1 MTPLPFWAVAMVAPW
16 PLACWLALCRLV
28 PEPPPPGCL
37 DSAVAEAASPRPCPT
52 LANPSS
58 SPFMPLRRYPDR
70 SGCHTLA
77 LEQHAPSSHR
87 DRRRRRQ
94 CRALGCCMCSLSGGR
109 GWWGLNRL
117 HQRES
122 DGPSFLILGCCCL
135 LDRMVAKGPIRT
147 TALSARQPPRR
158 RPHGVLTGDEAAGA
172 RQGCRRRRLGAG
184 ARATL
189 AGATAPACPNVARPL
204 LSRIAVHLFLELELQ
219 SMYVVNF
226 IIRSCFVLQI
236 STENLMM

>member
-158 RPHGVLTGDEAAGA
+158 RPWRSD
-172 RQGCRRRRLGAG
+172 RRRSCRSSTGLSEKKVGCWSTRDASWG
-184 ARATL
+184 DRPSL
-189 AGATAPACPNVARPL
+189 PQRSSAPAVANCSPSFFRVG
-204 LSRIAVHLFLELELQ
+204 IAVHVC
-219 SMYVVNF
+219 S
-226 IIRSCFVLQI
+226 
-236 STENLMM
+236 